1 MYVTLQKKLYSMW
14 VIGYQMTQF
23 KPCPP
28 PQLFAAD
35 SDIHTNCKIFL
46 YF

>member
-28 PQLFAAD
+28 QLFAAD